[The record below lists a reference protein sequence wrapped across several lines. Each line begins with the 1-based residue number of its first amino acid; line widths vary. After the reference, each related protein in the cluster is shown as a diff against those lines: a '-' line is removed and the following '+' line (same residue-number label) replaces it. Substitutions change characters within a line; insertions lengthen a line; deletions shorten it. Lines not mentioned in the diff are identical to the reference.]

1 MRLVAALLLILPTLA
16 ACGDGEKAA
25 PQATSAPKASATAE
39 VEAAPVSKAVAP
51 ADLQSACRD
60 VVNRMFGQEGDA
72 VTFKANGEQAAE
84 VSWRAPVDGG
94 VLKFEC
100 RADGD
105 GVGLFRDGQPM
116 SVDVQMAAPAAK
128 QEAR

>member
-1 MRLVAALLLILPTLA
+1 
-16 ACGDGEKAA
+16 
-25 PQATSAPKASATAE
+25 
-39 VEAAPVSKAVAP
+39 
-51 ADLQSACRD
+51 
-60 VVNRMFGQEGDA
+60 MFGQEGDA
-72 VTFKANGEQAAE
+72 VASKAAGERAAE

-105 GVGLFRDGQPM
+105 GVGLFRDGQSM

>member
-1 MRLVAALLLILPTLA
+1 MRLAAALLLILPTLA

-25 PQATSAPKASATAE
+25 PLTASAPKAAVTSE
-39 VEAAPVSKAVAP
+39 VAAAPVSKAVAP

-72 VTFKANGEQAAE
+72 VTFKSTGERVAE

-94 VLKFEC
+94 RLEFEC
-100 RADGD
+100 DLN
-105 GVGLFRDGQPM
+105 LFPCECQDSRNL
-116 SVDVQMAAPAAK
+116 
-128 QEAR
+128 